1 MKQPPTIPYPLI
13 RTNQWF
19 IIISVAL
26 AWTTGAYAWLLPPLM
41 AGLCGLLFGVNPVMR
56 LARQFLRKPLSEYAA
71 EDRIQQQFNQ
81 CIAVICLAV
90 GLAAYAA
97 HWTIVAYVFTAIVAL
112 AAFVAIQ
119 GFCVGCFIRYQ
130 WGQYRYKRTQRS
142 REV

>member
-1 MKQPPTIPYPLI
+1 
-13 RTNQWF
+13 
-19 IIISVAL
+19 
-26 AWTTGAYAWLLPPLM
+26 
-41 AGLCGLLFGVNPVMR
+41 MR

-81 CIAVICLAV
+81 CIAVICLAI

-112 AAFVAIQ
+112 AAFVAIL

-130 WGQYRYKRTQRS
+130 WSQYRYTGGIRLKTRPVPTWPEQAQRETS
-142 REV
+142 VN

>member
-56 LARQFLRKPLSEYAA
+56 LA
-71 EDRIQQQFNQ
+71 
-81 CIAVICLAV
+81 
-90 GLAAYAA
+90 
-97 HWTIVAYVFTAIVAL
+97 
-112 AAFVAIQ
+112 
-119 GFCVGCFIRYQ
+119 